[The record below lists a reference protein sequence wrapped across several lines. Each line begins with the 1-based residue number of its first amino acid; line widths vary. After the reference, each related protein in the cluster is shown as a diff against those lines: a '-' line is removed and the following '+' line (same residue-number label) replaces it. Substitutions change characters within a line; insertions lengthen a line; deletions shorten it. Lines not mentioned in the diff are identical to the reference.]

1 MESANRIG
9 FNFVPLPFVSQIEPP
24 RVTNLASFNNIIVKG
39 SHFYDS
45 NELYCLIN
53 GKKFQAVYLSEG
65 SVSCNV
71 QIAKNTIGLPY
82 LNVQVTNDAGISTSN
97 SF

>member
-9 FNFVPLPFVSQIEPP
+9 FNYVPLPIVTQTEPP
-24 RVTNLASFNNIIVKG
+24 RVTNLASFNHIIVKG

-45 NELYCLIN
+45 NELYCVIN
-53 GKKFQAVYLSEG
+53 DEKFEAIYLSEG
-65 SVSCNV
+65 SLSCNV

-82 LNVQVTNDAGISTSN
+82 LSV
-97 SF
+97 